1 VILASNVPYDPP
13 KDMTGAWVLGIT
25 AAVIIASVLLY
36 VAYGIARVIFKD
48 EGARRFIARSILFVI
63 LLSICLPFHI
73 FGILVFGVL
82 WFLLLRPSFR
92 RADAMRE
99 IKRQILEWMESE
111 NYSTGQNIP
120 IYRPK
125 SDELIATYDPETG
138 ILTSEAKPGQ
148 IRINL

>member
-1 VILASNVPYDPP
+1 MILGSYVPYDQPR
-13 KDMTGAWVLGIT
+13 DMTGAWALGIG
-25 AAVIIASVLLY
+25 AAVIITAVLLY
-36 VAYGIARVIFKD
+36 VAYGIVRAIFKD
-48 EGARRFIARSILFVI
+48 EGARRFIPRSILFVL

-73 FGILVFGVL
+73 FGILVFFLV
-82 WFLLLRPSFR
+82 WFLLVNPYFR
-92 RADAMRE
+92 RADALRE
-99 IKRQILEWMESE
+99 IKRQILEWMQSE